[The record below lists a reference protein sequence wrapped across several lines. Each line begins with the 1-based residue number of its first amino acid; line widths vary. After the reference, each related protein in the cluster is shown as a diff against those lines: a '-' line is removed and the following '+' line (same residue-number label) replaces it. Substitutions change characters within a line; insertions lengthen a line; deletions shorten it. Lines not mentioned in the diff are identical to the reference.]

1 MGNGKEENEPEDKPN
16 KHSVE
21 DDKNPGKTS
30 NDIDPSEYGK
40 RK

>member
-1 MGNGKEENEPEDKPN
+1 MDKDRDESESEDKPN

-21 DDKNPGKTS
+21 DDKNPGKS
-30 NDIDPSEYGK
+30 SDDIDPSEYGK